1 MIQTRHEAAL
11 ATLLAGHASRA
22 SVVQGL
28 VHIKARAIEVVASQ
42 VHQRLLA
49 NWPPGSG
56 AHVPYFFRI
65 DADSNYQPHQV
76 V

>member
-28 VHIKARAIEVVASQ
+28 VRAIEVMASQ

-49 NWPPGSG
+49 DCPPGSG

-65 DADSNYQPHQV
+65 AADSNYHPHQV